1 MTNEEFERLKNSIR
15 INSAAQPDPE
25 AEKARRKLDRDL
37 DRIEKVL
44 TRCLNDHSHRTP
56 SDAEKRL
63 DKALNELAQKRF
75 RHSPADNWLDL
86 RKDITRSDRESP
98 SS

>member
-15 INSAAQPDPE
+15 INMAGQPDPE

-44 TRCLNDHSHRTP
+44 TRCLNDQSRRPP

-63 DKALNELAQKRF
+63 DKALDELTQKRS
-75 RHSPADNWLDL
+75 RHSPSDNWLDL
-86 RKDITRSDRESP
+86 LKDRMRSDRDSP
-98 SS
+98 LS